1 MAAASPSP
9 SERPGRGEHTP
20 YLDNLATT
28 PLDPRVLEAMWP
40 YLTTR
45 FGNPSSRTHEF
56 GWSAAA
62 AVDQARGQVAELIG
76 ATSREIVLTG
86 GATEANNLAIKGV
99 AEANRDR
106 GDHLVTCVTEHRAV
120 LDVFA
125 SLERRGFRVT
135 RLPVD
140 AAGSV
145 DLEQLEEALSGE
157 PVLLS
162 LMAANNEIGTL
173 APLEEIGR
181 LVSASGVIWHCDAA
195 QAVGKVPVDVS
206 ELPVDLLSISAHKLY
221 GPKGQ
226 GALFVRRRRP
236 PLKLAPLIEG
246 GGQER
251 GLRSGT
257 LNVPGIV
264 GLGEAC
270 RLCAE
275 EMCSEAVR
283 IAALRDGLES
293 RLVEALPGQV
303 RHQRRSREA
312 SPRRL
317 ERLLPRCARKRS
329 APGPAGF
336 GRLARDRPAPPGPP
350 NPRTCSGRSA
360 VTTLRRRPPC
370 GSASDGSTRPPT
382 SSTRRG
388 ERSSKRGVSA
398 ALRPPLARA
407 CGKRGGP

>member
-1 MAAASPSP
+1 MAAANPSP
-9 SERPGRGEHTP
+9 SDLPPGGPSQDAT

-28 PLDPRVLEAMWP
+28 PMDPRVLKAMWP
-40 YLTTR
+40 YFTTH
-45 FGNPSSRTHEF
+45 FGNPSSRTHAF

-62 AVDQARGQVAELIG
+62 AVDRARAQVAELIG
-76 ATSREIVLTG
+76 ATPREIVLTS

-99 AEANRDR
+99 AEANQER

-140 AAGSV
+140 GAGSV
-145 DLEQLEEALSGE
+145 DLERLEEALAE
-157 PVLLS
+157 KPILLS

-195 QAVGKVPVDVS
+195 QAAGKVPVDVS

-236 PLKLAPLIEG
+236 PLRLEPLVEG

-275 EMCSEAVR
+275 EMSSDAVR
-283 IAALRDGLES
+283 MASLRDDLES
-293 RLVEALPGQV
+293 RLLAHLPGQLRLNGSSRPRLPGALSV
-303 RHQRRSREA
+303 SFPGVHGTDLLLALRDLAVSSGSACTSGSGEPSHVLKAIGCDDATAAATLRFGLGRFNEAADIEYAARRTVLEV
-312 SPRRL
+312 RRL
-317 ERLLPRCARKRS
+317 
-329 APGPAGF
+329 GV
-336 GRLARDRPAPPGPP
+336 PAP
-350 NPRTCSGRSA
+350 A
-360 VTTLRRRPPC
+360 
-370 GSASDGSTRPPT
+370 
-382 SSTRRG
+382 
-388 ERSSKRGVSA
+388 
-398 ALRPPLARA
+398 
-407 CGKRGGP
+407 

>member
-1 MAAASPSP
+1 MASPSP
-9 SERPGRGEHTP
+9 SELPGSGPPKHTP

-28 PLDPRVLEAMWP
+28 PVDPRVLEAMWP
-40 YLTTR
+40 YFTTR

-62 AVDQARGQVAELIG
+62 AVDQARNQVAELIG
-76 ATSREIVLTG
+76 ATPREIVLTG

-145 DLEQLEEALSGE
+145 DLEQLEEALSEE

-206 ELPVDLLSISAHKLY
+206 DLPVDLLSISAHKLY

-257 LNVPGIV
+257 LNVPGAV

-275 EMCSEAVR
+275 EMSSDAVR

-293 RLVEALPGQV
+293 RLVDGLPGQV
-303 RHQRRSREA
+303 RLNGD
-312 SPRRL
+312 PGRRL
-317 ERLLPRCARKRS
+317 PGASSVSFPGVHGSDLL
-329 APGPAGF
+329 
-336 GRLARDRPAPPGPP
+336 LALRDL
-350 NPRTCSGRSA
+350 A
-360 VTTLRRRPPC
+360 VSS
-370 GSASDGSTRPPT
+370 GSACTSGSAEPSHVLRAIGCDDATAAATVRFGLGRFNEAADVEYAARRT
-382 SSTRRG
+382 VLEARRLGSS
-388 ERSSKRGVSA
+388 S
-398 ALRPPLARA
+398 PPLARA

>member
-1 MAAASPSP
+1 MAAANPSP
-9 SERPGRGEHTP
+9 SDLPPGGPSQHTT

-28 PLDPRVLEAMWP
+28 PMDPRVLKAMWP
-40 YLTTR
+40 YFTTH
-45 FGNPSSRTHEF
+45 FGNPSSRTHAF

-62 AVDQARGQVAELIG
+62 AVDRARAQVAELIG
-76 ATSREIVLTG
+76 ATPREIVLTS

-120 LDVFA
+120 LDVFG

-140 AAGSV
+140 GSGSV
-145 DLEQLEEALSGE
+145 DLERLEEVLAE
-157 PVLLS
+157 QPILLS

-195 QAVGKVPVDVS
+195 QAAGKVPIDVS
-206 ELPVDLLSISAHKLY
+206 ELPVDLLSLSAHKLY

-236 PLKLAPLIEG
+236 PLRLEPLVEG

-275 EMCSEAVR
+275 EMSSDAVR
-283 IAALRDGLES
+283 MASLRDDLES
-293 RLVEALPGQV
+293 RLLAHLPGQLRLNGSSRPRLPGALSV
-303 RHQRRSREA
+303 SFSGVHGTDLLLALRDLAVSSGSACTSGSGEPSHVLKAIGCDDATAAATLRFGLGRFNEAADIEYAARRTVLEV
-312 SPRRL
+312 RRL
-317 ERLLPRCARKRS
+317 
-329 APGPAGF
+329 GV
-336 GRLARDRPAPPGPP
+336 PAP
-350 NPRTCSGRSA
+350 A
-360 VTTLRRRPPC
+360 
-370 GSASDGSTRPPT
+370 
-382 SSTRRG
+382 
-388 ERSSKRGVSA
+388 
-398 ALRPPLARA
+398 
-407 CGKRGGP
+407 